1 MTNWK
6 STGKAGAGQVW
17 RSEGKKGV
25 DKLESPEKSRTMT
38 RYLGGRSYKE
48 RQNQWDLL
56 SLKKTEVGHNK
67 SDQIMGKAP
76 TK

>member
-1 MTNWK
+1 M
-6 STGKAGAGQVW
+6 
-17 RSEGKKGV
+17 

>member
-1 MTNWK
+1 M
-6 STGKAGAGQVW
+6 
-17 RSEGKKGV
+17 
-25 DKLESPEKSRTMT
+25 DKLESLEKSRAVT
-38 RYLGGRSYKE
+38 RYLGDRSYKE